1 MARQY
6 LSVGGAALM
15 LAMTKHQIYKLVRR
29 PNDPLPHRK
38 IGKQLRFDEERI
50 HRWFLRQPGSDGE
63 HFEL

>member
-6 LSVGGAALM
+6 LKVEGVADM
-15 LAMTKHQIYKLVRR
+15 LAMTKNQVYKLVRR
-29 PNDPLPHRK
+29 PIDPLPHRK

-50 HRWFLRQPGSDGE
+50 HQWFLCQPGSDGE